1 MKKSVLALALSFTLA
16 ACSSG
21 GGGGGNSAPSKPAE
35 NTPTQKPNST
45 ATQPAQTTQPA
56 TTVVTP
62 PAKPTPTVKGSLAGV
77 KEDLREQVKN
87 LKTIVLNGAQIDL
100 ASENVGFVERDL
112 GNGLKG
118 KAYNQ
123 AYSAIGYA
131 LPKNVQ
137 TDKYGRVIDERV
149 SAGDTDIYGLTTK
162 FSELPKSGTAIY
174 NGVSFGANSQ
184 GKLTLH
190 ADFGTTKLVSG
201 SITERKLLSNGKK
214 LDEITLLPTKL
225 NQYVSNGEE
234 IHFAGRALANV
245 EGVAVSSAYG
255 GKFMGPS
262 AEEVVGYV
270 ADDYNNPYEGFA
282 GSK

>member
-1 MKKSVLALALSFTLA
+1 MKKNLLAMALSFALV

-21 GGGGGNSAPSKPAE
+21 GGGNGAPNPPATNPQEKTTSPEAPKP
-35 NTPTQKPNST
+35 TTQ
-45 ATQPAQTTQPA
+45 TQPASTSSTTQ
-56 TTVVTP
+56 TP
-62 PAKPTPTVKGSLAGV
+62 KNTESVKGSLVGV
-77 KEDLREQVKN
+77 KEELREQVKN
-87 LKTIVLNGAQIDL
+87 LKTLVVNGAQIDL

-131 LPKNVQ
+131 LPKNVR
-137 TDKYGRVIDERV
+137 TDQYGRVIDERV

-201 SITERKLLSNGKK
+201 SITDRKLLSNGEK

-234 IHFAGRALANV
+234 IHFAGQAIANV

-270 ADDYNNPYEGFA
+270 ADDNNNPYEGFA

>member
-21 GGGGGNSAPSKPAE
+21 GGNSAPSKPAE
-35 NTPTQKPNST
+35 NTPTPKPSST
-45 ATQPAQTTQPA
+45 ATQPAQTSQPTQPT

-62 PAKPTPTVKGSLAGV
+62 PTKPTPTVKGSLAGV

-131 LPKNVQ
+131 LPKNVR

-201 SITERKLLSNGKK
+201 SITDRKLLSNGKK
-214 LDEITLLPTKL
+214 LDEITLLPTSL
-225 NQYVSNGEE
+225 SQYVRNGEE
-234 IHFAGRALANV
+234 VHFAGQAIANV
-245 EGVAVSSAYG
+245 EGITVSSAYG

-270 ADDYNNPYEGFA
+270 ADDNNNPYEGFA